1 MEKRAKWRYEP
12 VVSLDWYFKP
22 LVVVIRYWCLLNIK
36 CQYISNSP
44 AIWRISISFTLWLEM
59 YVNVHFI
66 YISAIYGGRAGDKV
80 CAAAQNNIHFEWG
93 GMSNSIILNS
103 RLQPRQRTY
112 VKTQKKASSDKYS
125 TFVMLLFPFILH
137 IINEH
142 LLPGAYLV
150 LGEF

>member
-1 MEKRAKWRYEP
+1 M
-12 VVSLDWYFKP
+12 
-22 LVVVIRYWCLLNIK
+22 
-36 CQYISNSP
+36 YIS
-44 AIWRISISFTLWLEM
+44 
-59 YVNVHFI
+59 
-66 YISAIYGGRAGDKV
+66 YISAIYRGRAGDKV
-80 CAAAQNNIHFEWG
+80 CAGVQNNIHFEWG

-103 RLQPRQRTY
+103 KLQPRQWTY
-112 VKTQKKASSDKYS
+112 VKTQKKTFSDKYS

>member
-1 MEKRAKWRYEP
+1 
-12 VVSLDWYFKP
+12 
-22 LVVVIRYWCLLNIK
+22 
-36 CQYISNSP
+36 
-44 AIWRISISFTLWLEM
+44 M

-93 GMSNSIILNS
+93 GMSNSIINS